1 MKTGVGERSGNK
13 KFELESNLNWNQREN
28 KRTWYN
34 ELRIHKYLRERS
46 DS

>member
-1 MKTGVGERSGNK
+1 MKTGIGEKSVNK
-13 KFELESNLNWNQREN
+13 NLNLNQREN
-28 KRTWYN
+28 ERTWYN